1 MDIVFRAV
9 VLFAFLL
16 LVMRVSGRRELS
28 SLTPFDLLLLVI
40 VGDLVQQGVTQND
53 TSVTGAMIAVATIGG
68 LSVLSSWLAFR
79 WRGARRWLEGEPI
92 VLVQNGN
99 VIEHNL
105 RRERMTTEELA
116 EEMRLNQIGSLD
128 EVAWAVLEASGQI
141 SFVKKQG

>member
-79 WRGARRWLEGEPI
+79 WRGARRVLEGEPI

>member
-79 WRGARRWLEGEPI
+79 WRGARRVLEGEPI

-141 SFVKKQG
+141 SFVKKQS